1 MRGQKGK
8 KMKPGKV
15 ERLEEKIRNKN
26 LKYSARPQLSSENMI
41 KFLKG

>member
-8 KMKPGKV
+8 KMKPGKA
-15 ERLEEKIRNKN
+15 ERLEKIGNKN

-41 KFLKG
+41 QFLKG